1 MTTVLCPVCRRKLR
15 LRTTK
20 ALQKLK
26 EQGVKLGSNHP
37 AVRKALKTFRRKQR
51 AEIAL
56 RNKQEKEKEKKR
68 ANLVLSI
75 IKNLR
80 RQGATVKEITFKLNK
95 RKLTTKNGFK
105 FHPTTVN
112 RLMQK

>member
-20 ALQKLK
+20 ALQRLK

-37 AVRKALKTFRRKQR
+37 AVRKALQTFRRKQR

-56 RNKQEKEKEKKR
+56 RIKKEKEQEKKR

-75 IKNLR
+75 IKKLR
-80 RQGATVKEITFKLNK
+80 RQGAPVREIVFKLN
-95 RKLTTKNGFK
+95 RRGLTTKHGYK
-105 FHPTTVN
+105 FHPNTIK
-112 RLMQK
+112 RLLKK